1 MIESIMF
8 FGGGFLVASLF
19 GLVLISVVHHRAVR
33 LTERRLADA
42 IPVSMT
48 EIQADKDNL
57 RAEFAVSARRLEMNV
72 EQLKAKATNQLGD
85 IARKTEAINLL
96 KSELAE
102 KNAVTDELDATAK
115 GLASRMRETEQGLEV
130 KSADLAATQRALA
143 VKEAELAKAT
153 NDINEHRLASDTHRV
168 EIAVLKT
175 QVEQFKSQVEELQ
188 HDVQESARRLFEER
202 VTVSTVTKEL
212 EEKRQAVEI
221 MRPQVAQLEREIA
234 AATAELESRARRIG
248 ALETHN
254 GEQEAELG
262 RRAAEIGALQQHI
275 ATKKEEHAGTVRRL
289 DSEKS
294 ALDVLLAAANLTVES
309 HARHIEDIE
318 SRNREQQLQLARREN
333 EISALQ
339 QDIAAK
345 EAEHNAFAE
354 RLNDE
359 KHNLE
364 SLLGAANNTVDMQAA
379 RIGDLESGVADRDR
393 LLGRRD
399 DEIRALHDHIAVTN
413 EQHAAQV
420 TATKDQHEAQVAATK
435 EQHEAQVRALHDH
448 IALTDEQHAAQVAAT
463 KEQHEAQV
471 AATKEQHEAQVAATK
486 EQHEAQVAATKE
498 DHDARA
504 QRWEADKDS
513 LTRLLQ
519 TANHTLETRAARI
532 ADLEGWVAE
541 WDEMLRERDA
551 ETNALH
557 DQMAATKGDHN
568 AQVQRWE
575 ADKDSLAKV
584 LQSANHTL
592 ETRANRIADLEGWV
606 AERDEL
612 LRERDAALTAL
623 TEEVTSARDGA
634 ATSVDRLRAEKAKL
648 EGQLQVALEARNQ
661 AQIELTALNHEAEAT
676 WRAERVEN
684 ALLRERINDIAAQ
697 VAHMVMTLDKEG
709 PIGAILAESES
720 PEPYQRAP
728 DATDPAPEGSLTDR
742 IRKLKNGAS
751 RAFPAA

>member
-1 MIESIMF
+1 MGLALMIESIMF
-8 FGGGFLVASLF
+8 FSGGFLVASLL

-57 RAEFAVSARRLEMNV
+57 RAEFAMSSRRLEMNV
-72 EQLKAKATNQLGD
+72 EQLKAKATSQLGD
-85 IARKTEAINLL
+85 IARKTEAINRL

-115 GLASRMRETEQGLEV
+115 GLASKMRETEQGLEV

-143 VKEAELAKAT
+143 AKEAELAKAA
-153 NDINEHRLASDTHRV
+153 NDINEHRLASDTQRV

-175 QVEQFKSQVEELQ
+175 QVEQFQSQVEELQ

-221 MRPQVAQLEREIA
+221 LRPQVAQLEREIA
-234 AATAELESRARRIG
+234 TATAELESRARRIG

-262 RRAAEIGALQQHI
+262 RRAAQIGTLQQHI
-275 ATKKEEHAGTVRRL
+275 ATKKEEHAATVRRL

-339 QDIAAK
+339 QDIAVK

-364 SLLGAANNTVDMQAA
+364 SLLGASNNTVDMQAA
-379 RIGDLESGVADRDR
+379 RIGDLENGVADRDR

-399 DEIRALHDHIAVTN
+399 DEIRTLHDHIAVT
-413 EQHAAQV
+413 
-420 TATKDQHEAQVAATK
+420 K
-435 EQHEAQVRALHDH
+435 
-448 IALTDEQHAAQVAAT
+448 EQHAAQVAAT

-486 EQHEAQVAATKE
+486 EE
-498 DHDARA
+498 HDARA
-504 QRWEADKDS
+504 QRWDADKDS

-541 WDEMLRERDA
+541 RDELLRAR
-551 ETNALH
+551 ETDVSSLR

-606 AERDEL
+606 AERDDL
-612 LRERDAALTAL
+612 LRERDTAMMAL
-623 TEEVTSARDGA
+623 TEEMASIKDGA
-634 ATSVDRLRAEKAKL
+634 ATAVDRLRAEKVKL

-684 ALLRERINDIAAQ
+684 ALLRERINEIAAQ

-709 PIGAILAESES
+709 PIQAILTESES
-720 PEPYQRAP
+720 IQAEPYQHTP
-728 DATDPAPEGSLTDR
+728 DATDPGPEGNLTDR

-751 RAFPAA
+751 RAFPAAR

>member
-1 MIESIMF
+1 MIEAIMF

-48 EIQADKDNL
+48 EIQAGKDNL
-57 RAEFAVSARRLEMNV
+57 RAEFAMSARRLEMNV
-72 EQLKAKATNQLGD
+72 EQLKAKATSQLTD
-85 IARKTEAINLL
+85 IARKTEAINQL

-102 KNAVTDELDATAK
+102 KNVVTDELDATAK
-115 GLASRMRETEQGLEV
+115 GLANKIRETEQGLEV
-130 KSADLAATQRALA
+130 TSADLAATQRALA
-143 VKEAELAKAT
+143 AKEDELAKAA
-153 NDINEHRLASDTHRV
+153 NDINEHRLASDTQRV

-188 HDVQESARRLFEER
+188 HEVQESARRLFEER

-212 EEKRQAVEI
+212 EEKRQSVE
-221 MRPQVAQLEREIA
+221 MLRPQVAQLEREIA

-254 GEQEAELG
+254 GEQEAELA
-262 RRAAEIGALQQHI
+262 RRAGEISALQQDI
-275 ATKKEEHAGTVRRL
+275 ATKKDEHAATVQRL
-289 DSEKS
+289 SSEKS
-294 ALDVLLAAANLTVES
+294 ALDVLLGAANLMVES

-318 SRNREQQLQLARREN
+318 SRNREQQLRLARNEN
-333 EISALQ
+333 EIGALQ
-339 QDIAAK
+339 QDVAAK
-345 EAEHNAFAE
+345 EAEHDAFAE
-354 RLNDE
+354 RLNAE

-364 SLLGAANNTVDMQAA
+364 SLLGAANNTVDTQAA
-379 RIGDLESGVADRDR
+379 RIGNLENGVAERDR
-393 LLGRRD
+393 VLGRRD
-399 DEIRALHDHIAVTN
+399 DEIRTLHDHIVLTN
-413 EQHAAQV
+413 EQHAAEAA
-420 TATKDQHEAQVAATK
+420 ATKEQHDAQLAATMEQHEAQIATTK
-435 EQHEAQVRALHDH
+435 EQHEAQF
-448 IALTDEQHAAQVAAT
+448 AAT
-463 KEQHEAQV
+463 IEQHEAQL
-471 AATKEQHEAQVAATK
+471 ATTK
-486 EQHEAQVAATKE
+486 AE
-498 DHDARA
+498 HDAQA
-504 QRWEADKDS
+504 ERWEADKDS

-541 WDEMLRERDA
+541 RDQLVRERDA
-551 ETNALH
+551 EISALRDH
-557 DQMAATKGDHN
+557 MAATREEHN
-568 AQVQRWE
+568 AHAERWE
-575 ADKDSLAKV
+575 SDKDSLAKV

-612 LRERDAALTAL
+612 LRERDAAITGL
-623 TEEVTSARDGA
+623 TEEVASVKDGA
-634 ATSVDRLRAEKAKL
+634 ATTLDRLRAEKAKL

-684 ALLRERINDIAAQ
+684 ALLRERIHDIAAQ
-697 VAHMVMTLDKEG
+697 IALMVMTLDKTG
-709 PIGAILAESES
+709 PIEAILAESES
-720 PEPYQRAP
+720 IQA
-728 DATDPAPEGSLTDR
+728 ATDPAAEGNLTDR

-751 RAFPAA
+751 RTFPAA

>member
-8 FGGGFLVASLF
+8 FGGGFLVATLF

-48 EIQADKDNL
+48 EIQAGKDNL
-57 RAEFAVSARRLEMNV
+57 RAEFAMSSRRLEMNV

-85 IARKTEAINLL
+85 IARKTEAINRL

-102 KNAVTDELDATAK
+102 KNAVTDELDAAAK
-115 GLASRMRETEQGLEV
+115 GLASKMRETEQGLEV
-130 KSADLAATQRALA
+130 TSADLESTQRALA
-143 VKEAELAKAT
+143 VKEAELAKAA
-153 NDINEHRLASDTHRV
+153 NDITEHRLASDTQRV

-175 QVEQFKSQVEELQ
+175 QVEQFQSQVEELQ

-221 MRPQVAQLEREIA
+221 LRPQVAQLEREIA

-248 ALETHN
+248 ALDTNN
-254 GEQEAELG
+254 GEQEAELT
-262 RRAAEIGALQQHI
+262 RRAAEISALQQHI
-275 ATKKEEHAGTVRRL
+275 ATKKDEHATTVGRL
-289 DSEKS
+289 ESEKS

-309 HARHIEDIE
+309 HGRHIEDIE
-318 SRNREQQLQLARREN
+318 SRNREHQLQLARRET

-354 RLNDE
+354 RQSDE

-379 RIGDLESGVADRDR
+379 RIGDLENGVADRDR

-399 DEIRALHDHIAVTN
+399 DEIATLRDHIALTR
-413 EQHAAQV
+413 EQHAAEV
-420 TATKDQHEAQVAATK
+420 AATREQHEAEVAATKEQHEAEVAATK
-435 EQHEAQVRALHDH
+435 EQHEAQA
-448 IALTDEQHAAQVAAT
+448 AAT
-463 KEQHEAQV
+463 KAE
-471 AATKEQHEAQVAATK
+471 
-486 EQHEAQVAATKE
+486 
-498 DHDARA
+498 HDAHA
-504 QRWEADKDS
+504 ERWEADKDS

-541 WDEMLRERDA
+541 RDDLLRERDG
-551 ETNALH
+551 EINALRDH
-557 DQMAATKGDHN
+557 VAATKDEHSSH
-568 AQVQRWE
+568 VQRWE

-606 AERDEL
+606 AERDDL
-612 LRERDAALTAL
+612 LRERDASITAL
-623 TEEVTSARDGA
+623 SEEIASVKDGA
-634 ATSVDRLRAEKAKL
+634 ATILDRLRAEKAKL
-648 EGQLQVALEARNQ
+648 EGQLQVALEVRNQ

-676 WRAERVEN
+676 WRAERIEN

-697 VAHMVMTLDKEG
+697 VAHMVMTVDKDG
-709 PIGAILAESES
+709 PIAAILTESES

-728 DATDPAPEGSLTDR
+728 DAAGSAPEGKLTDR

>member
-8 FGGGFLVASLF
+8 FGGGFLVASLL

-57 RAEFAVSARRLEMNV
+57 RAEFAMSSRRLEMNV
-72 EQLKAKATNQLGD
+72 EQLKAKATSQLGD
-85 IARKTEAINLL
+85 IARKTEAINRL

-115 GLASRMRETEQGLEV
+115 GLASKMRETEQGLEV

-143 VKEAELAKAT
+143 AKEAELAKAA
-153 NDINEHRLASDTHRV
+153 NDINEHRLASDTQRV

-175 QVEQFKSQVEELQ
+175 QVEQFQSQVEELQ

-221 MRPQVAQLEREIA
+221 LRPQVAQLEREIA
-234 AATAELESRARRIG
+234 TATAELESRARRIG

-262 RRAAEIGALQQHI
+262 RRAAQIGTLQQHI
-275 ATKKEEHAGTVRRL
+275 ATKKEEHAATVRRL

-339 QDIAAK
+339 QDIAVK

-364 SLLGAANNTVDMQAA
+364 SLLGASNNTVDMQAA
-379 RIGDLESGVADRDR
+379 RIGDLENGVADRDR

-399 DEIRALHDHIAVTN
+399 DEIRTLHDHIAVT
-413 EQHAAQV
+413 
-420 TATKDQHEAQVAATK
+420 K
-435 EQHEAQVRALHDH
+435 
-448 IALTDEQHAAQVAAT
+448 EQHAAQVAAT

-486 EQHEAQVAATKE
+486 EE
-498 DHDARA
+498 HDARA
-504 QRWEADKDS
+504 QRWDADKDS

-541 WDEMLRERDA
+541 RDELLRAR
-551 ETNALH
+551 ETDVSSLR

-606 AERDEL
+606 AERDDL
-612 LRERDAALTAL
+612 LRERDTAMMAL
-623 TEEVTSARDGA
+623 TEEMASIKDGA
-634 ATSVDRLRAEKAKL
+634 ATAVDRLRAEKVKL

-684 ALLRERINDIAAQ
+684 ALLRERINEIAAQ

-709 PIGAILAESES
+709 PIQAILTESES
-720 PEPYQRAP
+720 IQAEPYQHTP
-728 DATDPAPEGSLTDR
+728 DATDPGPEGNLTDR

-751 RAFPAA
+751 RAFPAAR

>member
-8 FGGGFLVASLF
+8 FGGGFLVASLL

-57 RAEFAVSARRLEMNV
+57 RAEFAMSSRRLEMNV
-72 EQLKAKATNQLGD
+72 EQLKAKATSQLGD
-85 IARKTEAINLL
+85 IARKTEAINRL

-115 GLASRMRETEQGLEV
+115 GLASKMRETEQGLEV

-143 VKEAELAKAT
+143 AKEAELAKAA
-153 NDINEHRLASDTHRV
+153 NDINEHRLASDTQRV

-175 QVEQFKSQVEELQ
+175 QVEQFQSQVEELQ

-221 MRPQVAQLEREIA
+221 LRPQVAQLEREIA
-234 AATAELESRARRIG
+234 TATAELESRARRIG

-262 RRAAEIGALQQHI
+262 RRAAQIGTLQQHI
-275 ATKKEEHAGTVRRL
+275 ATKKEEHAATVRRL

-339 QDIAAK
+339 QDIAVK

-364 SLLGAANNTVDMQAA
+364 SLLGASNNTVDMQAA
-379 RIGDLESGVADRDR
+379 RIGDLENGVADRDR

-399 DEIRALHDHIAVTN
+399 DEIRTLHDHIAVT
-413 EQHAAQV
+413 
-420 TATKDQHEAQVAATK
+420 K
-435 EQHEAQVRALHDH
+435 
-448 IALTDEQHAAQVAAT
+448 EQHAAQVAAT

-486 EQHEAQVAATKE
+486 EE
-498 DHDARA
+498 HDARA
-504 QRWEADKDS
+504 QRWDADKDS

-541 WDEMLRERDA
+541 RDELLRAR
-551 ETNALH
+551 ETDVSSLR

-606 AERDEL
+606 AERDDL
-612 LRERDAALTAL
+612 LRERDTAMMAL
-623 TEEVTSARDGA
+623 TEEMASIKDGA
-634 ATSVDRLRAEKAKL
+634 ATAVDRMRAEKVKL

-684 ALLRERINDIAAQ
+684 ALLRERINEIAAQ

-709 PIGAILAESES
+709 PIQAILTESES
-720 PEPYQRAP
+720 IQAEPYQHTP
-728 DATDPAPEGSLTDR
+728 DATDPGPEGNLTDR

-751 RAFPAA
+751 RAFPAAR